1 MPFPS
6 QSFQFPAGDESR
18 LTRTGLDVICVN
30 FINHRTDRIAC
41 FVIYRVETGE
51 WRVRQHDVMSTPGM
65 AVEFRPGLVS
75 LDSEN
80 SIVVF
85 SSEYDFCC
93 WD

>member
-41 FVIYRVETGE
+41 FVIYRLETGE
-51 WRVRQHDVMSTPGM
+51 CDNTMSCQHQGWQWNFDQDL
-65 AVEFRPGLVS
+65 LVWTQKIPLS
-75 LDSEN
+75 CLL
-80 SIVVF
+80 F
-85 SSEYDFCC
+85 SSEYNFCC